1 MSDPDDLPPVMPGDV
16 AGAGAEHD
24 PAGRVAAPGGTGA
37 NGAEPSPPDGTRVT
51 RRADFV
57 QSLERG
63 LAVIRAFGPERSRL
77 TLTEVAHA
85 TGLTRA
91 AARRF
96 LLTLT
101 ELGYVRSDGREFS
114 LRPRVLEL
122 GYAYLSG
129 MSLPEV
135 AQPHME
141 ELVARVRESSSI
153 SVLDGNDVVYVVRV
167 PTSRIMTVAISIGT
181 RFPAYCTSMGRVLVA
196 EKPGAELDR
205 YLGEVELVPR
215 TRRTVTDPAALR
227 CILGEVRH
235 QGYAL
240 VEQELED
247 GLNSIAVPI
256 RDGGKSVVAAMNV
269 SANALRVDRA
279 RLVGDVLPAL
289 RETAGQIEEGLRAAG
304 RSATTGGARNL
315 RGG

>member
-1 MSDPDDLPPVMPGDV
+1 MTDLDDLDPTPIDAGVGRSGDAGDDHDGPGAVGSGDTGSD
-16 AGAGAEHD
+16 GA
-24 PAGRVAAPGGTGA
+24 RVA
-37 NGAEPSPPDGTRVT
+37 

-77 TLTEVAHA
+77 TLTEVAQA

-114 LRPRVLEL
+114 LRPRILEL

-129 MSLPEV
+129 LSLPEV

-167 PTSRIMTVAISIGT
+167 PTTRIMTVAISIGT
-181 RFPAYCTSMGRVLVA
+181 RFPAYCTSMGRVLLA
-196 EKPGAELDR
+196 GKSDQELDR
-205 YLGEVELVPR
+205 YLHEVELAPR
-215 TRRTVTDPAALR
+215 TRRTVTDPVELR
-227 CILGEVRH
+227 RVLDEVRQ

-247 GLNSIAVPI
+247 GLISIAVPI
-256 RDGGKSVVAAMNV
+256 RDGGRGVVAAMNV

-279 RLVGDVLPAL
+279 RLVAEVLPRL
-289 RETAGQIEEGLRAAG
+289 RETADQIEEGLRAAG
-304 RSATTGGARNL
+304 GWTAAGGPGRHD
-315 RGG
+315 R